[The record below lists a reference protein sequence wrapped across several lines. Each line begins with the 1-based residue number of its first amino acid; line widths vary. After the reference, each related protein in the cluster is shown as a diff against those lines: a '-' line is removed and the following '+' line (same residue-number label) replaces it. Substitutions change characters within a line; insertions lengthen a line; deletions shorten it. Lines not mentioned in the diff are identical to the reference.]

1 MDVEEKT
8 MKVEKTLIFVVDD
21 KVKITKAGKDV
32 PFAGLQKGMPVS
44 IKCKKCGTKMIAVR
58 IKVLTKGAPKG

>member
-1 MDVEEKT
+1 

-21 KVKITKAGKDV
+21 KVKISKAGKDV

-44 IKCKKCGTKMIAVR
+44 IKCKKCGTKIAVR